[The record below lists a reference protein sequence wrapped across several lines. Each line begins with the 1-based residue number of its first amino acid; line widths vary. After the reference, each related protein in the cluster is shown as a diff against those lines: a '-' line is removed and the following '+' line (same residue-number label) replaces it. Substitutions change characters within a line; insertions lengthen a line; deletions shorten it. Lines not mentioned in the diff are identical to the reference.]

1 MLLFVFVFV
10 MVDQREKAESRL
22 DSSSDLQGDEEE
34 GNSPSGHGRSK
45 REKESADLIV
55 QFLTKLAI
63 YFHKSNYG
71 YLNST
76 KIFVMV
82 TATINAND
90 RLKWH

>member
-34 GNSPSGHGRSK
+34 GNSRSGHGRSK

-63 YFHKSNYG
+63 CKREQRERTQRLDSAQREHRERS
-71 YLNST
+71 
-76 KIFVMV
+76 FVWV
-82 TATINAND
+82 TN
-90 RLKWH
+90 